1 MSMLLSRITD
11 KYHILTNSQQKVANY
26 ISENIDK
33 IAFITLD
40 ELASKIDVS
49 TTTIIRFARKLGFNG
64 YSDMQQSIQDDVMGK
79 VSLPERLSASI
90 NIQQDD
96 LLALSIQNDI
106 ANINSTIEKL
116 SDDVFQEAINAIVE
130 AKKVYVLG
138 LRSAFSLAFYMESR
152 LGQIKKG
159 VHLIQAIGMLFPE
172 EVIDAGQGDLC
183 IVYLFPRYTKMT
195 INVVSWLRK
204 KGVKI
209 LMITSQ
215 VNPSI
220 NIYADI
226 LLPCSVNSIS
236 FKSSFVAPMCITNY
250 LVAAV
255 ALKNSDEATDTI
267 AQMEEMLSKGYYH
280 GI

>member
-1 MSMLLSRITD
+1 MSTLLNKITD
-11 KYHILTNSQQKVANY
+11 NYHILTNSQRKVANY
-26 ISENIDK
+26 ISGNIDK
-33 IAFITLD
+33 IAFYTLD

-64 YSDMQQSIQDDVMGK
+64 YSDMQQSIQNDVMGK
-79 VSLPERLSASI
+79 VSLPERLNASI
-90 NIQQDD
+90 NVEQDD
-96 LLALSIQNDI
+96 LLTLSIKNDL

-116 SDDVFQEAINAIVE
+116 SDDILQEAINAIVK
-130 AKKVYVLG
+130 AKKVYILG
-138 LRSAFSLAFYMESR
+138 LRSAFSMAFYMESR

-159 VHLIQAIGMLFPE
+159 VHLVQGIGMLFPE
-172 EVIDAGQGDLC
+172 ETIDASHGDLC

-220 NIYADI
+220 NIHADI
-226 LLPCSVNSIS
+226 LLPCAVDSIS

-255 ALKNSDEATDTI
+255 ALKNCDEATDII
-267 AQMEEMLSKGYYH
+267 AQMEDMLSKGYYH
-280 GI
+280 GL